1 MSTYF
6 SFLLTSVRYCDI
18 LALKVVRIKL
28 NERLLTLR
36 TVYLKLSQEEFGNK
50 IGVTRAAVSRY
61 ENGDRKVSEPI
72 LLSICRTFHV
82 NYYWLVNGDGDPFV
96 DTPESVIDE
105 IAEEYELDDI
115 DRKMLEKYL
124 SLSQEQRR
132 VIKDYFR
139 SVFT

>member
-1 MSTYF
+1 M
-6 SFLLTSVRYCDI
+6 
-18 LALKVVRIKL
+18 
-28 NERLLTLR
+28 
-36 TVYLKLSQEEFGNK
+36 
-50 IGVTRAAVSRY
+50 
-61 ENGDRKVSEPI
+61 
-72 LLSICRTFHV
+72 
-82 NYYWLVNGDGDPFV
+82 VNGDGDPFV

-132 VIKDYFR
+132 VIKDYFQ